1 MAVVS
6 TPIGSILVAQ
16 YQVGVSGSGAPIS
29 RQRSLSGIKT
39 TATDQ
44 DIHDVATAL
53 FDLLDYPLLGVRRDD
68 RSELVNEE

>member
-1 MAVVS
+1 MPIVS
-6 TPIGSILVAQ
+6 TPVGSILVAQ

-29 RQRSLSGIKT
+29 RQKSLSGIKN

-53 FDLLDYPLLGVRRDD
+53 FGLLDYPLLGVRRDD
-68 RSELVNEE
+68 RSELVDEA